1 MDRGRILASAGRL
14 EKPLAAGTPKCR
26 WRLRTSRHYGI
37 FDSLLFQSQNQEE
50 TVNEEKNQ
58 QEQQEQQ
65 DQQEVSFYEKLA
77 ERTAELI
84 EEGRKTLD
92 EALKRAKDELTR
104 AGNFTTDQADRVAEW
119 VRRDVKQGAEKAS
132 DAVKK
137 AIEPQRLA
145 VGAQSVLARILT
157 GTADALSELA
167 KKTEQALEF
176 KTGEVTSAGTLTCK
190 ECGAE
195 MHMKQA
201 ARIPPC
207 PKCHKTVFRK
217 SY

>member
-1 MDRGRILASAGRL
+1 MTDQ
-14 EKPLAAGTPKCR
+14 
-26 WRLRTSRHYGI
+26 
-37 FDSLLFQSQNQEE
+37 D
-50 TVNEEKNQ
+50 KNN
-58 QEQQEQQ
+58 

-92 EALKRAKDELTR
+92 EALKKAKDELTR
-104 AGNFTTDQADRVAEW
+104 AGNYTSEQADRVAGW
-119 VRRDVKQGAEKAS
+119 VRRDVRDSAEKAS

-137 AIEPQRLA
+137 AFEPQRVA

-157 GTADALSELA
+157 GTADALNELA
-167 KKTEQALEF
+167 KKTEQGLEF

-195 MHMKQA
+195 MHIKQA